1 MSKKETSPNTETDF
15 DFELDEE
22 TINQI
27 TKILSEPSNYNI
39 LLELNKTY
47 IDFDE
52 KVKEI
57 EEYLSEYNPNSN

>member
-1 MSKKETSPNTETDF
+1 MSKKETKPNQETDF

-47 IDFDE
+47 KDFDE